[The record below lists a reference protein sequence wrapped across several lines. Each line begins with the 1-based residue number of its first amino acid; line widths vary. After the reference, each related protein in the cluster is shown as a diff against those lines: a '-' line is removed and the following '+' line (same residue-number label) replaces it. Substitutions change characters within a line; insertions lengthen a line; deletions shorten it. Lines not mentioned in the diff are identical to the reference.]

1 MFGSRQVQKSVS
13 SCTLLGNSAPQVSM
27 SANDTLQKLQTS
39 DNQQGSEFSQNK
51 SNAVNALQ
59 TLSFE
64 IGNRQIV
71 AVSRRWYDR
80 VGYSQKRWATTITFD
95 DNTTMDI
102 LSTREVSASIECTL
116 KTAPYSNAQRAQDI
130 EQCFADW
137 GITV

>member
-1 MFGSRQVQKSVS
+1 MFGQSQVQKSES
-13 SCTLLGNSAPQVSM
+13 SHASGNS
-27 SANDTLQKLQTS
+27 LTS
-39 DNQQGSEFSQNK
+39 RFHVCKVNIAEIKDIEKQQGCEVSQKNL
-51 SNAVNALQ
+51 NAEDALQ

-64 IGNRQIV
+64 IGDRKVV

-102 LSTREVSASIECTL
+102 LSTQEISASIECTL
-116 KTAPYSNAQRAQDI
+116 KTAPYSKAQRAQDI